1 MSDITNDDNTVVDD
15 ALPVESQGVNPL
27 ELSDEEIMN
36 MADGEYSMPE
46 QDNSDTETSE
56 EEPDG
61 STDDTDTD
69 AETDNTDVESEDDTD
84 GSDTDV
90 ETEDGTESDVESDTN
105 DDETSIDDKSEVDY
119 KADVEKLLSPFRAN
133 GKDIQVES
141 VDDAIVLMKQGAN
154 YNKKMAALKPGL
166 KALKMLEN
174 NGLLDEDKLSYL
186 IDLDKKNPQ
195 AIAKLIGES
204 GIDPLEVNTETD
216 EYSPSDYSV
225 SDNEMVLDEVLEKIQ
240 DTPTYQQTIQ
250 VVTKDWDVASKQEL
264 AKKPQ
269 LIEAINSHMQNGVY
283 EKISNQV
290 ASERAMGR
298 LTGLSDFAAYESVGA
313 MLHSQGKLVPQP
325 QADTTPPK
333 KVDLDTAVDEREA
346 ERKRKKQEMK
356 APRGNKPAAP
366 KKQELNPLAMSDE
379 EFERL
384 ANSKYR

>member
-1 MSDITNDDNTVVDD
+1 MSDITNDDTTVVDD

-56 EEPDG
+56 EEPEG

-69 AETDNTDVESEDDTD
+69 PETDDPADEPEV
-84 GSDTDV
+84 DTDV
-90 ETEDGTESDVESDTN
+90 
-105 DDETSIDDKSEVDY
+105 ETSIDDKSEVDY

-174 NGLLDEDKLSYL
+174 NGLLDENKLSYL

-250 VVTKDWDVASKQEL
+250 VVTKDWDVTSKQEL

-313 MLHSQGKLVPQP
+313 MLHSQGKLVPQQ
-325 QADTTPPK
+325 QADTTPPT

-356 APRGNKPAAP
+356 APRGNKPTAP